1 MTRAASAGW
10 FILGAPARTAEIAS
24 VSDRMGW
31 SSVRAQRPPTDLQPD
46 PVQCAWTTSAV
57 LLDGARV
64 KASYK
69 FGPVF
74 HGADLNVTVMSLN
87 GKVDIGLV
95 SCSDLLPDL
104 WELADGLPVALKELL
119 DMAGRIERCTGHR
132 AAPKPHKRSSDW
144 AT

>member
-1 MTRAASAGW
+1 M
-10 FILGAPARTAEIAS
+10 
-24 VSDRMGW
+24 
-31 SSVRAQRPPTDLQPD
+31 
-46 PVQCAWTTSAV
+46 
-57 LLDGARV
+57 GARV

-74 HGADLNVTVMSLN
+74 HGTGLNVTVMSLN

-119 DMAGRIERCTGHR
+119 DMAGRIERCTDRRQHRNPIKGAAIGQHETPKSSEASPRLGHQTAEILR
-132 AAPKPHKRSSDW
+132 GASR
-144 AT
+144 